1 MCGFVIAIGNFSET
15 ELKAATQSISYRG
28 PDDTNFFFNDN
39 LKVKIGFNR
48 LSIIDIEGGRQPFR
62 SEDGNYVIAYNGEV
76 YNTNTLRKELE
87 SNSIKFKTK
96 NSDTEV
102 FLKGYEFWGAKIF
115 EKIDG
120 MFAVA
125 IIDFKK
131 NKLVIARDKFGEKPI
146 YFSKTNNG
154 LVVGS
159 ELKIFKEFKN
169 LDINFDYHS
178 LKRFFIFNFV
188 PAPRTIYKN
197 ISKAKNSFFYEFDI
211 KNFNCKEFEYNNFFN
226 IKNPMVTNSSIDALD
241 ELMLE
246 SIKSRLI
253 TDQKIGLFLSG
264 GIDSTLIASYAKQLN
279 QDIES
284 FTVSVKGKTFDEVE
298 KAKKLSSY
306 LNIKNYSID
315 LDQTKFEEIYQK
327 ILNKIDEPIG
337 APTLIPTFMVS
348 QLASK
353 HVKSVLSGDGGDEI
367 FGGYEIFKYLK
378 IFNLFEF
385 FANKKTSSLL
395 EFFLFSLPISKKN
408 LSFDFKL
415 RRYLRGIQ
423 FSKEYRNTMFLSSI
437 SIKELEELFNEKIN
451 TDEFFLDLKIFYEK
465 CKKLNYFDKTLM
477 YFVQYYLPDLV
488 CARADR
494 AGMLNSLEIRSPFL
508 NPKILNFVLTRS
520 SKDKADFFQTKKML
534 RNLLKRKLPKSHV
547 DPQKTGFTFPIQSW
561 LDIEKI
567 KNFDKLNSQ
576 KLMEMR
582 KKHLNGK
589 TEYRN
594 FFYSLLSINS
604 LNN

>member
-15 ELKAATQSISYRG
+15 EIKAATQSISYRG
-28 PDDTNFFFNDN
+28 PDDTDFFFSKDS
-39 LKVKIGFNR
+39 KVKIGFNR
-48 LSIIDIEGGRQPFR
+48 LSIIDIDGGKQPFK
-62 SEDGNYVIAYNGEV
+62 SENGKRIIAYNGEI
-76 YNTNTLRKELE
+76 YNTDYLRKELE
-87 SNSIKFKTK
+87 SQSVKFRTK

-102 FLKGYEFWGAKIF
+102 FLKGYELWGTKIF

-120 MFAVA
+120 MFAAA
-125 IIDFKK
+125 IIDFEK
-131 NKLVIARDKFGEKPI
+131 NKLLIARDKFGEKPI
-146 YFSKTNNG
+146 YFTKTKDG

-159 ELKIFKEFKN
+159 EIKIFKEFKKIK
-169 LDINFDYHS
+169 INFDYFS

-188 PAPRTIYKN
+188 PAPKTIYEN
-197 ISKAKNSFFYEFDI
+197 ISKVKNSFFHEFDLN
-211 KNFNCKEFEYNNFFN
+211 NFSSKEFEYNNFFN
-226 IKNPMVTNSSIDALD
+226 IKNSEENGNSLEILD
-241 ELMLE
+241 ELLHE
-246 SIKSRLI
+246 SISSRLI

-298 KAKKLSSY
+298 KAKSLSSY
-306 LNIKNYSID
+306 LGIKNHSID
-315 LDQTKFEEIYQK
+315 LNQANFEK
-327 ILNKIDEPIG
+327 ISQNVLGKIDEPIG

-378 IFNLFEF
+378 IFNLFDF
-385 FANKKTSSLL
+385 FINKKTTSLL
-395 EFFLFSLPISKKN
+395 EFFLFTLPVSKKN

-415 RRYLRGIQ
+415 RRYLRGAQ
-423 FSKEYRNTMFLSSI
+423 SPKEYRNTMFLSSI
-437 SIKELEELFNEKIN
+437 SIKELEDLFNEKVYAE
-451 TDEFFLDLKIFYEK
+451 EFFSDLKIFYNS

-508 NPKILNFVLTRS
+508 NPKILNFVLTRTN
-520 SKDKADFFQTKKML
+520 KEKADLFQTKKML
-534 RNLLKRKLPKSHV
+534 RKLLKKRLPKSHV
-547 DPQKTGFTFPIQSW
+547 DPKKTGFTFPIQSW
-561 LDIEKI
+561 LNIEKI
-567 KNFDKLNSQ
+567 GNFEKLNSQ
-576 KLMEMR
+576 KLFEMR
-582 KKHLNGK
+582 KKHLSGK

-594 FFYSLLSINS
+594 FFYSLMSINS
-604 LNN
+604 LKK